1 MGTALSTIRPMQADD
16 VVPLAQ
22 SLGRPVEAIDHRWRE
37 LESGEREMF
46 VAEMEGGPVGSV
58 SINVHDEVPDLLHL
72 FALDVVPA
80 HQRRGIGTALIQRVE
95 EEATRRGKPG
105 VWLDVE
111 IVNEDA
117 RRLYE
122 RLGYMVEGDVVVNR
136 YTAYP
141 SGEKVEEVCHRMFKR
156 PGRMD

>member
-1 MGTALSTIRPMQADD
+1 MRADD
-16 VVPLAQ
+16 VVPLAH
-22 SLGRPVEAIDHRWRE
+22 SLGWPVEGIDHRWRE
-37 LESGEREMF
+37 LESGEREML
-46 VAEMEGGPVGSV
+46 VAEVEGRPGGSV
-58 SINVHDEVPDLLHL
+58 SMNVHDDVPGLIHL
-72 FALDVVPA
+72 FALDVAPA
-80 HQRRGIGTALIQRVE
+80 QQRRGIGTALIQRVE
-95 EEATRRGKPG
+95 EHAVSRGMAG

-156 PGRMD
+156 LGRMD